1 MKIAKAQSDDPA
13 MRCKRG
19 LLILLTTLCVG
30 FWGFNFWQHT
40 RQAPIRRHIQVGQD
54 HLKAG
59 LGAAAEAEWQLALHL
74 DAQNVEA
81 WELLGDYSATTEN
94 WHQAQRAFLQLSQL
108 APQTPRVWSR
118 LAVASA
124 HLNDESATRQAVEK
138 ALQQDANDI
147 DALGLQATLLA
158 RDEKWEQQLEV
169 LRRLGQLQ
177 PDNLKIAAQL
187 ADALTAAQKFEEAR
201 PLLAKIITGTPDFA
215 PAYAMRA
222 EGHLTANATAQQLN
236 QAESDLRK
244 SLSLGAEQEKARH
257 LLAQLYVRRQ
267 QWPQAIIQ
275 YQELLNRHQ
284 DKTIYSSELAS
295 VYQKAGKRR
304 QALAMRQRVALIA
317 QRRDLY
323 DVLKSRLANDPNNFE
338 NNLQMGLL
346 LLRSPQPLHTDEY
359 IGKAISLRPHDPRAK
374 AAVREL
380 ETLYLKH
387 LEDGLKA
394 LRQGNIKKADHEISR
409 IMLLRPRDKRTI
421 EAVQQ
426 VTQAA
431 TKATNQMNFLRQPV
445 LAPS

>member
-1 MKIAKAQSDDPA
+1 MAKRLNNASPQRQIALLA
-13 MRCKRG
+13 
-19 LLILLTTLCVG
+19 LLIVFSTG
-30 FWGFNFWQHT
+30 FWGFNLWQQA
-40 RQAPIRRHIQVGQD
+40 RQAPILQHLQAGRE
-54 HLKAG
+54 HLKG
-59 LGAAAEAEWQLALHL
+59 GSGAAAEVEWRAALQL
-74 DAQNVEA
+74 DPQNVEA
-81 WELLGDYSATTEN
+81 WELLGDYYAATQN
-94 WHQAQRAFLQLSQL
+94 WQQAQQAFLQLSQL
-108 APQTPRVWSR
+108 APQAPKVWSR
-118 LAVASA
+118 LAMASA
-124 HLNDESATRQAVEK
+124 HLNDETSTRRAVEE
-138 ALQQDANDI
+138 ALRQDANDV
-147 DALGLQATLLA
+147 DALALEATLLA
-158 RDEKWEQQLEV
+158 RDEKWEQQLVV
-169 LRRLGQLQ
+169 LRRLVQLQ
-177 PDNLKIAAQL
+177 PNNLEVVAQL
-187 ADALTAAQKFEEAR
+187 ADALTAAQKFDEAR
-201 PLLAKIITGTPDFA
+201 PLLAKIIAVTPDFA

-222 EGHLTANATAQQLN
+222 EGNLTANATAQQLN

-244 SLSLGAEQEKARH
+244 SLSLDAEQEKARH

-338 NNLQMGLL
+338 HNLQMGLL
-346 LLRSPQPLHTDEY
+346 LLRSPQPLHTDKY
-359 IGKAISLRPHDPRAK
+359 IDKAVSLRPHDPRAK
-374 AAVREL
+374 AAAREL
-380 ETLYLKH
+380 ETSYRKH

-431 TKATNQMNFLRQPV
+431 NQTSTPMNFLR
-445 LAPS
+445 